1 MNYLKVLKK
10 NTPTVLAAEGDLAK
24 YSMDRTDPASVRLRN
39 QLVMRHA
46 KLLVGF
52 YAQDRVKRARFDNTI
67 GMERAIT
74 RMVHGLL
81 DMRAPPRI
89 QEEDFTPHVKSHEGA
104 EGAPK
109 SARSVNQN
117 ADTKVRKA
125 YRRKKRRKKCAAKLA
140 GLEERARQVDLG
152 AVTETE
158 RDKKQRLR
166 RTNIIRTSLLPVA
179 YVIVIGNA
187 KVGNMSWVHSQVR
200 MSGRVA
206 NVV

>member
-1 MNYLKVLKK
+1 MKYLETLKK
-10 NTPTVLAAEGDLAK
+10 NTPAVLAAEGDLAK
-24 YSMDRTDPASVRLRN
+24 YAMDRTDLATVRLRN

-81 DMRAPPRI
+81 DMKAPPRI
-89 QEEDFTPHVKSHEGA
+89 QDEDFAPHVKSHEGA

-109 SARSVNQN
+109 SARSVLQN

-125 YRRKKRRKKCAAKLA
+125 YRRKKRRKKRAAKLA
-140 GLEERARQVDLG
+140 GLEECARQVDLG
-152 AVTETE
+152 AVAETE

-179 YVIVIGNA
+179 YVVVIGAA
-187 KVGNMSWVHSQVR
+187 KVGNMSWVRSQVR
-200 MSGRVA
+200 TAGPVTDL
-206 NVV
+206 V